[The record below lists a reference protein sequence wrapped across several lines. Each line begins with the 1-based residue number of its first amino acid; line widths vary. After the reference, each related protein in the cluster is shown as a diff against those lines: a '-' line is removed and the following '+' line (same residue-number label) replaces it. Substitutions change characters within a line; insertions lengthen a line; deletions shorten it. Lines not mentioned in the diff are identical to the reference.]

1 MIVTRRRALCSS
13 TFAHGILA
21 GIGAILA
28 AVWAGSACAEPA
40 GRQVEPDAGRWR
52 TWAIVSGSATDVPA
66 PPDAAATVAEI
77 QDLKNQMGQST
88 VLRERVDYWGR
99 GWPGYRWQEIA
110 LAESQKDQKPLLWRT
125 MALVSVA
132 INDATIATWHQKY
145 KYSRA
150 RPSES
155 DPTLGPLVIV
165 PQSPSYPSEHA
176 AVAAAAADIL
186 AYIFPNSA
194 TALRQQSE
202 EAAQSRIAA
211 GANYPSDVKA
221 GLTLG
226 HQVGAAVIA
235 RAKADHSDL
244 PWDGKIATGPNL
256 WAGTNPRLPTMGT
269 WTPWVLSS
277 PDQFRPPP
285 PPSPTSPQ
293 MASDLAEVKTFQR
306 TPLTR
311 RISYF
316 WAVVPELREWI
327 AVTNQKIFE
336 YRIADNPPRA
346 ARAMA
351 LVMIA
356 SIDSFIG
363 CFEAKY
369 HYLAPRP
376 FQVDPTVDM
385 LFPAPN
391 HPSYPAAHGCGDGAA
406 EVVLSYLFPQDA
418 GYFRERAEDGAMSRL
433 WAGIHFRSDI
443 DAGLTLGRSVGQL
456 VVTRAKEDDN

>member
-1 MIVTRRRALCSS
+1 MDYLL
-13 TFAHGILA
+13 GIRA
-21 GIGAILA
+21 GIAAILA
-28 AVWAGSACAEPA
+28 AVWAGAAWAEPA

-52 TWAIVSGSATDVPA
+52 TWAIVSGSAIDVPP
-66 PPDAAATVAEI
+66 PPDAAATAVEI
-77 QDLKNQMGQST
+77 QDLKNQSGHGIVS
-88 VLRERVDYWGR
+88 RERVDYWDR

-110 LAESQKDQKPLLWRT
+110 LAESQKDQKPFLWRT

-155 DPTLGPLVIV
+155 DPALEPLVSV

-176 AVAAAAADIL
+176 AVAAAAADVL
-186 AYIFPNSA
+186 AYIFPNSGA
-194 TALRQQSE
+194 ALRQQSE
-202 EAAQSRIAA
+202 EAGQSRIAA
-211 GANYPSDVKA
+211 GTNYPSDVKA

-235 RAKADHSDL
+235 RAKADQSDV
-244 PWDGKIATGPNL
+244 PWDGKIATGPNV
-256 WAGTNPRLPTMGT
+256 WAGTNPRLPKMGT
-269 WTPWVLSS
+269 WTPWVLASA
-277 PDQFRPPP
+277 DQFRPPP
-285 PPSPTSPQ
+285 PPSPTSPE
-293 MASDLAEVKTFQR
+293 MATDLAEVKTFQR

-336 YRIADNPPRA
+336 YRADDNPPRA

-356 SIDSFIG
+356 SVDSFIS

-369 HYLAPRP
+369 YYLAPRP

-418 GYFRERAEDGAMSRL
+418 EFFKERAEEGAMSRL

-443 DAGLTLGRSVGQL
+443 DAGLTLGRSVGQ
-456 VVTRAKEDDN
+456 VVVSRAREDEIGR